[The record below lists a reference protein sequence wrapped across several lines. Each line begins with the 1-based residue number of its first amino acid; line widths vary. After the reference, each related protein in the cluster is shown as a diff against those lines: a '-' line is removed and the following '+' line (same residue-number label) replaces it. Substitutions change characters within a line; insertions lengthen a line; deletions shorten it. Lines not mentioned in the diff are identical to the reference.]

1 MILLMALKDGFL
13 YRIRW
18 PSEPRLRAVFPE
30 STLIFFVRLGEKVV
44 PAFLVFYAVFAF
56 LAVDFQY
63 VIGSIVCII
72 VLAVM
77 LLSGYFVLGKR
88 SEERLPR
95 GMAEWYLE
103 VCASDMIK
111 PAESPSFM
119 DLAKALSRAFSD
131 GKRDFLDDL

>member
-1 MILLMALKDGFL
+1 MILLTALKDGFL

-72 VLAVM
+72 VLTAM

-88 SEERLPR
+88 AAEKLPK

-103 VCASDMIK
+103 VCASDMIR

>member
-1 MILLMALKDGFL
+1 MILLTALKDGFL

-44 PAFLVFYAVFAF
+44 PAFLVCYAVFAF

-88 SEERLPR
+88 SEEKLPK

>member
-1 MILLMALKDGFL
+1 MILFTALKDGFL

-18 PSEPRLRAVFPE
+18 PEEPRLRAVFPE

-44 PAFLVFYAVFAF
+44 PAFLLFYAVFAF
-56 LAVDFQY
+56 LAIDFQY
-63 VIGSIVCII
+63 VIGSVICII
-72 VLAVM
+72 VLLAM
-77 LLSGYFVLGKR
+77 LLSGYFILGKR
-88 SEERLPR
+88 AAEKLPK

-103 VCASDMIK
+103 VCASDMIR

>member
-1 MILLMALKDGFL
+1 MILLTALKDGFL

-18 PSEPRLRAVFPE
+18 PSEPRLRALFPE

-72 VLAVM
+72 VLTAM

-88 SEERLPR
+88 AAEKLPK

-103 VCASDMIK
+103 VCASDMIR

>member
-1 MILLMALKDGFL
+1 MILLTALKDGFL

-88 SEERLPR
+88 AAEKLPK

>member
-1 MILLMALKDGFL
+1 MILLTALKDGFL

-44 PAFLVFYAVFAF
+44 PAFLIFYAVFAF
-56 LAVDFQY
+56 LAIDFQY
-63 VIGSIVCII
+63 VIGSVICII
-72 VLAVM
+72 VLLAM
-77 LLSGYFVLGKR
+77 LLSGYFILGKR
-88 SEERLPR
+88 AAEKLPK

-103 VCASDMIK
+103 VCASDMIR

>member
-1 MILLMALKDGFL
+1 MILLTALKDGFL

-72 VLAVM
+72 VLTAM

-88 SEERLPR
+88 AAEKLPK
-95 GMAEWYLE
+95 GIAEWYLE
-103 VCASDMIK
+103 VCASDMIR

>member
-1 MILLMALKDGFL
+1 MILVTALKDGFL

-18 PSEPRLRAVFPE
+18 PLQPKLPAVFPE

-44 PAFLVFYAVFAF
+44 PAFLVFYVVFAF
-56 LAVDFQY
+56 LAIDFQY

-103 VCASDMIK
+103 VCASDMIR

>member
-1 MILLMALKDGFL
+1 MILFTALKDGFL

-18 PSEPRLRAVFPE
+18 PSEPRLRALFPE

-44 PAFLVFYAVFAF
+44 PAFLIFYAVFAF

-72 VLAVM
+72 VLTAM

-88 SEERLPR
+88 AAEKLPK
-95 GMAEWYLE
+95 GIAEWYLE
-103 VCASDMIK
+103 VCASDMIR

>member
-1 MILLMALKDGFL
+1 MILLTALKDGFL

-18 PSEPRLRAVFPE
+18 PEEPRLRAVFPE

-72 VLAVM
+72 VLTAM

-88 SEERLPR
+88 AAEKLPK

-103 VCASDMIK
+103 VCASDMIR

>member
-1 MILLMALKDGFL
+1 MILFTALKDGFL

-18 PSEPRLRAVFPE
+18 PEEPRLRAVFPE

-44 PAFLVFYAVFAF
+44 PAFLIFYAVFAF
-56 LAVDFQY
+56 LAFDFQY
-63 VIGSIVCII
+63 VIGSVICII
-72 VLAVM
+72 VLLAM
-77 LLSGYFVLGKR
+77 LLSGYFILGKR
-88 SEERLPR
+88 AAEKLPK

-103 VCASDMIK
+103 VCASDMIR

>member
-1 MILLMALKDGFL
+1 MILLTALKDGFL

-44 PAFLVFYAVFAF
+44 PAFLLFYAVFAF

-63 VIGSIVCII
+63 VIGSMVCLI
-72 VLAVM
+72 VLTAM

-88 SEERLPR
+88 AAEKLPK

-103 VCASDMIK
+103 VCASDMIR

>member
-1 MILLMALKDGFL
+1 MILFTALKDGFL

-18 PSEPRLRAVFPE
+18 PEEPRLRAVFPE

-44 PAFLVFYAVFAF
+44 PAFLLFYAVFAF
-56 LAVDFQY
+56 LAADFQY
-63 VIGSIVCII
+63 VIGSIICI
-72 VLAVM
+72 VLLTVM

-88 SEERLPR
+88 AAEKLPR
-95 GMAEWYLE
+95 SMAEWYLE

-111 PAESPSFM
+111 PQENPDFM
-119 DLAKALSRAFSD
+119 ALAIALSRAFSD

>member
-1 MILLMALKDGFL
+1 MILFTALKDGFL

-18 PSEPRLRAVFPE
+18 PSEPRLRALFPE

-44 PAFLVFYAVFAF
+44 PAFLIFYAVFAF
-56 LAVDFQY
+56 LAIDFQY
-63 VIGSIVCII
+63 VIGSVICII
-72 VLAVM
+72 VLLAM
-77 LLSGYFVLGKR
+77 LLSGYFILGKR
-88 SEERLPR
+88 AADKLPK

-103 VCASDMIK
+103 VCASDMIR

>member
-1 MILLMALKDGFL
+1 MILFTALKDGFL

-44 PAFLVFYAVFAF
+44 PAFLIFYAVFAF
-56 LAVDFQY
+56 LAFDFQY
-63 VIGSIVCII
+63 VIGSVICII
-72 VLAVM
+72 VLLAM
-77 LLSGYFVLGKR
+77 LLSGYFILGKR
-88 SEERLPR
+88 AAEKLPK

-103 VCASDMIK
+103 VCASDMIR

>member
-1 MILLMALKDGFL
+1 MILLTALKDGFL

-77 LLSGYFVLGKR
+77 LLSGYFILGKR
-88 SEERLPR
+88 SEEKLPK
-95 GMAEWYLE
+95 GMAERDLE

>member
-1 MILLMALKDGFL
+1 MILLTALKDGFL

-44 PAFLVFYAVFAF
+44 PAFLIFYAVFAF
-56 LAVDFQY
+56 LAFDFQY
-63 VIGSIVCII
+63 VIGSVICII
-72 VLAVM
+72 VLLAM
-77 LLSGYFVLGKR
+77 LLSGYFILGKR
-88 SEERLPR
+88 AAEKLPK

-103 VCASDMIK
+103 VCASDMIR

>member
-1 MILLMALKDGFL
+1 MILLTALKDGFL

-18 PSEPRLRAVFPE
+18 PSEPRLRALFPE

-44 PAFLVFYAVFAF
+44 PAFLIFYAVFAF
-56 LAVDFQY
+56 LAIDFQY
-63 VIGSIVCII
+63 VIGSVICII
-72 VLAVM
+72 VLLAM

-88 SEERLPR
+88 AAEKLPK

-103 VCASDMIK
+103 VCASDMIR

>member
-1 MILLMALKDGFL
+1 MILFTALKDGFL

-18 PSEPRLRAVFPE
+18 PSEPRLRALFPE

-44 PAFLVFYAVFAF
+44 PAFLIFYAVFAF
-56 LAVDFQY
+56 LAIDFQY
-63 VIGSIVCII
+63 VIGSVICII
-72 VLAVM
+72 VLLAM
-77 LLSGYFVLGKR
+77 LLSGYFILGKR
-88 SEERLPR
+88 AAEKLPK

>member
-1 MILLMALKDGFL
+1 MILFTALKDGFL

-18 PSEPRLRAVFPE
+18 PSEPRLRALFPE

-44 PAFLVFYAVFAF
+44 PAFLIFYAVFAF
-56 LAVDFQY
+56 LAIDFQY
-63 VIGSIVCII
+63 VIGSVICII
-72 VLAVM
+72 VLLAM
-77 LLSGYFVLGKR
+77 LLSGYFILGKR
-88 SEERLPR
+88 AAEKLPR

-103 VCASDMIK
+103 VCASDMIR

>member
-1 MILLMALKDGFL
+1 MSLLTALKDGCL

>member
-1 MILLMALKDGFL
+1 MILFTALKDGFL

-18 PSEPRLRAVFPE
+18 PSEPRLRALFPE

-44 PAFLVFYAVFAF
+44 PAFLIFYAVFAF

-72 VLAVM
+72 VLTAM

-88 SEERLPR
+88 AAEKLPK

-103 VCASDMIK
+103 VCASDMIR

>member
-1 MILLMALKDGFL
+1 MILLTALKNGFL

-72 VLAVM
+72 VLTAM

-88 SEERLPR
+88 AAEKLPK

-103 VCASDMIK
+103 VCASDMIR

>member
-1 MILLMALKDGFL
+1 MILFTALKDGFL

-72 VLAVM
+72 VLTAM

-88 SEERLPR
+88 AAEKLPK

-103 VCASDMIK
+103 VCASDMIR

>member
-1 MILLMALKDGFL
+1 MILLTALKDGFL

-72 VLAVM
+72 VLTAM

-88 SEERLPR
+88 AAEKLPK

>member
-1 MILLMALKDGFL
+1 MILLTALKDGFL

-88 SEERLPR
+88 AAEKLPR

-111 PAESPSFM
+111 PQENPDFM
-119 DLAKALSRAFSD
+119 ALAIALSRAFSD
-131 GKRDFLDDL
+131 GKRDFLGDL

>member
-1 MILLMALKDGFL
+1 MILFTALKDGFL

-18 PSEPRLRAVFPE
+18 PSEPRLRVLFPE

-44 PAFLVFYAVFAF
+44 PAFLIFYAVFAF
-56 LAVDFQY
+56 LAIDFQY
-63 VIGSIVCII
+63 VIGSVICII
-72 VLAVM
+72 VLLAM
-77 LLSGYFVLGKR
+77 LLSGYFILGKR
-88 SEERLPR
+88 AAEKLPK

-103 VCASDMIK
+103 VCASDMIR

>member
-1 MILLMALKDGFL
+1 MILLTALKDGFL

-72 VLAVM
+72 VLTAM

-88 SEERLPR
+88 AEEKLPK

-103 VCASDMIK
+103 VCASDMIR

>member
-1 MILLMALKDGFL
+1 M
-13 YRIRW
+13 
-18 PSEPRLRAVFPE
+18 FPE

-88 SEERLPR
+88 SEEKLPK

-111 PAESPSFM
+111 PQENPDFM
-119 DLAKALSRAFSD
+119 ALAKALSRAFSD

>member
-1 MILLMALKDGFL
+1 MILFTALKDGFL

-18 PSEPRLRAVFPE
+18 PSEPRLRALFPE

-44 PAFLVFYAVFAF
+44 PAFLIFYAVFAF
-56 LAVDFQY
+56 LAIDFQY
-63 VIGSIVCII
+63 VIGSVICII
-72 VLAVM
+72 VLLAM
-77 LLSGYFVLGKR
+77 LLSGYFILGKR
-88 SEERLPR
+88 AAEKLPK

-103 VCASDMIK
+103 VCASDMIR

>member
-1 MILLMALKDGFL
+1 MILFTALKDGFL

-18 PSEPRLRAVFPE
+18 PEEPRLRAVFPE

-44 PAFLVFYAVFAF
+44 PAFLIFYAVFAF
-56 LAVDFQY
+56 LAFDFQY
-63 VIGSIVCII
+63 VIGSVICII
-72 VLAVM
+72 VLLAM
-77 LLSGYFVLGKR
+77 LLSGYFIL
-88 SEERLPR
+88 
-95 GMAEWYLE
+95 
-103 VCASDMIK
+103 DMIR

>member
-1 MILLMALKDGFL
+1 MILFTALKDGFL

-18 PSEPRLRAVFPE
+18 PEEPRLRAVFPE

-44 PAFLVFYAVFAF
+44 PAFLIFYAVFAF
-56 LAVDFQY
+56 LAFDFQY
-63 VIGSIVCII
+63 VIGSVICII
-72 VLAVM
+72 VLLAM
-77 LLSGYFVLGKR
+77 LLSGYFILGKR
-88 SEERLPR
+88 AAEKLPK

-111 PAESPSFM
+111 PQENPDFM
-119 DLAKALSRAFSD
+119 ALAIALSRAFSD

>member
-1 MILLMALKDGFL
+1 MILFTALKDGFL

-18 PSEPRLRAVFPE
+18 PLEPRLRAVFPE
-30 STLIFFVRLGEKVV
+30 STLIFFVKLGEKVV
-44 PAFLVFYAVFAF
+44 PAFLLFYAVFAF

-63 VIGSIVCII
+63 VIGSVICII
-72 VLAVM
+72 VLTVM

-88 SEERLPR
+88 AVEKLPK

-111 PAESPSFM
+111 PAESPRFM
-119 DLAKALSRAFSD
+119 DLAQALSRAFSD